1 MNITENFTVA
11 DYLKV
16 RMEQIGIEQ
25 MFGVAGNY
33 TAALLDTIL
42 ADDKSPI
49 KISGNANEI
58 CAGFAADAYARLKGV
73 SALYVTYSVG
83 AFSLLNTIAGSY
95 VEQVPVILI
104 NGAPTNK
111 EDQISK
117 QAGLL
122 YSHTTGYEFVD
133 IHMFKPVTVAAER
146 ITNAKQAPYQID
158 AAITA
163 MLTERRPIYF
173 EVSEDVWRA
182 GCQKPRGKLSSGV
195 GATVTVSEAKPAA
208 KAAVN
213 LMRTKPKSIF
223 WAGVELQ
230 RYGLQD
236 KFLSLL
242 DFINDT
248 HTVPDQHIHFVT
260 SALSKS
266 VIEESHRYFEGCVTL
281 KKQEVDNLVGEDGV
295 LVGIGAWTTGKDTG
309 NEDIRSSNT
318 ILAAHGGVFV
328 GAEFYASV
336 TLEAFI
342 DAMLAEFIDIAAKK
356 ELLELTGLR
365 TQNDM
370 SFKLMPSLSNLAQ
383 PLGYDSFF
391 SAMSLWLTDDDI
403 MVVDAGFPLIGAQS
417 VKVPS
422 RNGFVAQ
429 AAWLSIGYSVP
440 AGTGIKCAFPDKRAI
455 VVVGD
460 GAFHE
465 TCQAVA
471 DQHAYGQNTVVFV
484 IANGIYGI
492 EQYLVNP
499 NPFRQPPVDYPD
511 KLLNDVYQYNDLPNW
526 EIAKITDAFG
536 GQGRKVT
543 SVEQLYGVLE
553 EIRADEHNNYV
564 VELCIP
570 KDNVPNA
577 IAVEADSAVG
587 EDEIDNPNWPPAGK
601 F

>member
-1 MNITENFTVA
+1 MNITENFTVV

-42 ADDKSPI
+42 ADNNSPI

-58 CAGFAADAYARLKGV
+58 CAGFAADAYTRLKGV
-73 SALYVTYSVG
+73 SALYVTYSVR

-104 NGAPTNK
+104 NCAPTNK

-146 ITNAKQAPYQID
+146 ITNTKQALYQID

-173 EVSEDVWRA
+173 EVAEDVWRA
-182 GCQKPRGKLSSGV
+182 DCQKTSGKLSSGV

-213 LMRTKPKSIF
+213 LMRSKPKSIF

-236 KFLSLL
+236 KFLLLL

-260 SALSKS
+260 PALSKS

-281 KKQEVDNLVGEDGV
+281 KKQEVENLVGEDGV

-309 NEDIRSSNT
+309 NEDICSSNT
-318 ILAAHGGVFV
+318 ILAAHGGGVV

-356 ELLELTGLR
+356 ELLELAGLR
-365 TQNDM
+365 TQSNT
-370 SFKLMPSLSNLAQ
+370 SFKLMSSQSNLVQ

-391 SAMSLWLTDDDI
+391 SAMSQWLTEDDI

-511 KLLNDVYQYNDLPNW
+511 KLLNDVYQYNDLPN
-526 EIAKITDAFG
+526 
-536 GQGRKVT
+536 
-543 SVEQLYGVLE
+543 
-553 EIRADEHNNYV
+553 
-564 VELCIP
+564 
-570 KDNVPNA
+570 
-577 IAVEADSAVG
+577 
-587 EDEIDNPNWPPAGK
+587 
-601 F
+601 

>member
-1 MNITENFTVA
+1 MNITEHYTVA
-11 DYLKV
+11 DYLKA
-16 RMEQIGIEQ
+16 RMEQIGVEQ

-33 TAALLDTIL
+33 TAAFLDTIL
-42 ADDKSPI
+42 ADDNSPI

-58 CAGFAADAYARLKGV
+58 CAGFAADAYARLKGM

-173 EVSEDVWRA
+173 EVAEDVWRA
-182 GCQKPRGKLSSGV
+182 ACQKPSGKLSSGV
-195 GATVTVSEAKPAA
+195 GATNTISEAQNAA
-208 KAAVN
+208 KAAVE
-213 LMRTKPKSIF
+213 LISSKPKSIF

-230 RYGLQD
+230 RYQLQD
-236 KFLSLL
+236 EFLALL
-242 DFINDT
+242 DFINET

-266 VIEESHRYFEGCVTL
+266 VIEETHRYFEGCVTL
-281 KKQEVDNLVGEDGV
+281 KKHEVEKLVGDDGV
-295 LVGIGAWTTGKDTG
+295 LIGVGAWTTGKDTG

-328 GAEFYASV
+328 GAEFFASV
-336 TLEAFI
+336 TLEAFLH
-342 DAMLAEFIDIAAKK
+342 AMLQEFKAIHKANQHLQLK
-356 ELLELTGLR
+356 GLR
-365 TQNDM
+365 VQNSA
-370 SFKLMPSLSNLAQ
+370 SFRLLSSQNNRVQ

-391 SAMSLWLTDDDI
+391 SAMSQWLTEDDI

-440 AGTGIKCAFPDKRAI
+440 AGTGIKCAYPDKRAI

-536 GQGRKVT
+536 GKGRKVT
-543 SVEQLYGVLE
+543 TVEQLYGVLE
-553 EIRADEHNNYV
+553 EIRADDKNNYV

-577 IAVEADSAVG
+577 IALEAQDAVG

>member
-1 MNITENFTVA
+1 M
-11 DYLKV
+11 
-16 RMEQIGIEQ
+16 
-25 MFGVAGNY
+25 
-33 TAALLDTIL
+33 
-42 ADDKSPI
+42 
-49 KISGNANEI
+49 
-58 CAGFAADAYARLKGV
+58 
-73 SALYVTYSVG
+73 
-83 AFSLLNTIAGSY
+83 
-95 VEQVPVILI
+95 
-104 NGAPTNK
+104 
-111 EDQISK
+111 
-117 QAGLL
+117 
-122 YSHTTGYEFVD
+122 
-133 IHMFKPVTVAAER
+133 
-146 ITNAKQAPYQID
+146 
-158 AAITA
+158 
-163 MLTERRPIYF
+163 
-173 EVSEDVWRA
+173 
-182 GCQKPRGKLSSGV
+182 
-195 GATVTVSEAKPAA
+195 
-208 KAAVN
+208 
-213 LMRTKPKSIF
+213 
-223 WAGVELQ
+223 
-230 RYGLQD
+230 
-236 KFLSLL
+236 
-242 DFINDT
+242 
-248 HTVPDQHIHFVT
+248 
-260 SALSKS
+260 
-266 VIEESHRYFEGCVTL
+266 
-281 KKQEVDNLVGEDGV
+281 
-295 LVGIGAWTTGKDTG
+295 LVGIGAWTTGKDTV

-356 ELLELTGLR
+356 ELLELTDLR
-365 TQNDM
+365 TQSDM
-370 SFKLMPSLSNLAQ
+370 SFKLMPSQSNLAQ

-403 MVVDAGFPLIGAQS
+403 MVVDAGFPFIGAQS

-511 KLLNDVYQYNDLPNW
+511 KLLNDVYHYNDLPNW

-536 GQGRKVT
+536 GEGRKVT

-577 IAVEADSAVG
+577 ITVEADSAVG
-587 EDEIDNPNWPPAGK
+587 EDEIDNPNWPSVGK